1 MEITV
6 SLFYHLREK
15 AGVDK
20 INMLVGDGATIRN
33 LKDMLENQYPALR
46 THLDGVLILMNQQ
59 IVLDEDRIKNQS
71 HIQFLTPVGG
81 G

>member
-1 MEITV
+1 MEISV
-6 SLFYHLREK
+6 SLFYHLKEK
-15 AGVDK
+15 AGVDSL
-20 INMLVGDGATIRN
+20 NMQIEDGATIRD
-33 LKDMLENQYPALR
+33 LKRILEQQYPALR
-46 THLDGVLILMNQQ
+46 THLDNVLILMNQQ

>member
-20 INMLVGDGATIRN
+20 INTQVGDGATIRD
-33 LKDMLENQYPALR
+33 LKDMLERLYPALR

>member
-6 SLFYHLREK
+6 SLFYHLIEK

>member
-20 INMLVGDGATIRN
+20 IIVQVGNDATIRN
-33 LKDMLENQYPALR
+33 LKDMLESQYPALR
-46 THLDGVLILMNQQ
+46 THLDNVLILMNQQ

>member
-20 INMLVGDGATIRN
+20 IIVQVGNDATIRN
-33 LKDMLENQYPALR
+33 LKDMLESQYPALR
-46 THLDGVLILMNQQ
+46 THLDNVLILMDQQ
-59 IVLDEDRIKNQS
+59 IVL
-71 HIQFLTPVGG
+71 
-81 G
+81 

>member
-20 INMLVGDGATIRN
+20 INMLVGDGATIRD
-33 LKDMLENQYPALR
+33 LKDILERQYPALR
-46 THLDGVLILMNQQ
+46 THLDNVMILMDQQ
-59 IVLDEDRIKNQS
+59 IVLNEDRIKNQS

>member
-59 IVLDEDRIKNQS
+59 IVLDGDRIKNQS